1 MDAVRDTSS
10 TRLWAHPWN
19 RYAPLTPTPD
29 PKLRP
34 LDSSGPSGGGRPG
47 RIDPNAFDLP
57 VEAIR
62 RGHYTDKYFVRAR
75 EVLAANE
82 LSPNVT
88 MQVFQKH
95 RALLAGTDEAIAL
108 LKLCLT
114 ESFSWSDLEVLSL
127 HDGDTIDPHET
138 VMWISGPYRA
148 FAHLETLYLG
158 ILGRRTLVAT
168 LTEETVAAASPK
180 PVLFFPA
187 RHDLWS
193 AQAGDG
199 WAARV
204 GGVTSVSTDAQ
215 GTLWG
220 AEGIGTVPHALIAAY
235 SGDTVKATEALANHV
250 PSDVPV
256 ISLVDF
262 DNDSV
267 GTALAVAR
275 SLGSRLHG
283 VRLDTSETLVDRSL
297 SDPEER
303 GVTAGLVHAVRTA
316 LDREGFQ
323 HVRIMAS
330 GGFTAEKIRA
340 FEKASV
346 PVDSYG
352 VGSSLLRG
360 SYDFTAD
367 VVLLEGQ
374 PAAKA
379 GRSARP
385 NPRLQRVD

>member
-1 MDAVRDTSS
+1 MI
-10 TRLWAHPWN
+10 
-19 RYAPLTPTPD
+19 PTPD
-29 PKLRP
+29 PRLRP
-34 LDSSGPSGGGRPG
+34 IRSFGPSGEERLD
-47 RIDPNAFDLP
+47 RLDPSAFDLP

-62 RGHYTDKYFVRAR
+62 SGRYTDKYFVRAR
-75 EVLAANE
+75 EVLAAKD

-114 ESFSWSDLEVLSL
+114 EGFSWSDLEVLSL
-127 HDGDTIDPHET
+127 YDGDPIEPHET
-138 VMWISGPYRA
+138 VMWITGPYRA

-158 ILGRRTLVAT
+158 VLGRRTMVAT
-168 LTEETVAAASPK
+168 LTKETVAAAAPK
-180 PVLFFPA
+180 PVLFFSA

-199 WAARV
+199 WAAHV
-204 GGVTSVSTDAQ
+204 GGVANVSTDAQ

-235 SGDTVKATEALANHV
+235 GGDTVKATEALASHL
-250 PSDVPV
+250 PDGVPV
-256 ISLVDF
+256 IALVDF

-275 SLGSRLHG
+275 SLGPRLHG

-303 GVTAGLVHAVRTA
+303 GVTAGLVHAVRAA
-316 LDREGFQ
+316 LDGEGFQ
-323 HVRIMAS
+323 HVEIIAS
-330 GGFTAEKIRA
+330 GGFTAAKIRV
-340 FEKASV
+340 FEEASV
-346 PVDSYG
+346 PVDAYG

-360 SYDFTAD
+360 SYNFTAD
-367 VVLLEGQ
+367 IVFLEGQ

-379 GRSARP
+379 GRSAQP

>member
-1 MDAVRDTSS
+1 MDTARAQPS
-10 TRLWAHPWN
+10 TRLWAHTWKT
-19 RYAPLTPTPD
+19 LTPVTPAPD
-29 PKLRP
+29 PGSRSVRLTE
-34 LDSSGPSGGGRPG
+34 SNGGERRS
-47 RIDPNAFDLP
+47 RIDPHAFGLP
-57 VEAIR
+57 IDAIR

-75 EVLAANE
+75 DVLAGNR

-88 MQVFQKH
+88 MQVFQKKH
-95 RALLAGTDEAIAL
+95 GLLAGTDEAIAL

-114 ESFSWSDLEVLSL
+114 LEFSWDDLEVLSL
-127 HDGDTIDPHET
+127 HDGDAIEPHES
-138 VMWISGPYRA
+138 VMWITGPYRA

-158 ILGRRTLVAT
+158 VLGRRTMVAT
-168 LTEETVAAASPK
+168 LTQETVAAAAPK

-215 GTLWG
+215 GALWG

-235 SGDTVKATEALANHV
+235 AGDTVKATVALADHL
-250 PSDVPV
+250 PDDVPV

-262 DNDSV
+262 ENDSV

-275 SLGSRLHG
+275 SLGARLYG

-297 SDPEER
+297 SDPEDR
-303 GVTAGLVHAVRTA
+303 GVTPSLVHVVRKA
-316 LDREGFQ
+316 LDGEGFQ
-323 HVRIMAS
+323 HVKIIVS
-330 GGFTAEKIRA
+330 GGFTVEKIRS
-340 FEKASV
+340 FEQASV

-360 SYDFTAD
+360 SYNFTAD

-374 PAAKA
+374 PAAKV

-385 NPRLQRVD
+385 NPRLQLVD

>member
-1 MDAVRDTSS
+1 
-10 TRLWAHPWN
+10 
-19 RYAPLTPTPD
+19 
-29 PKLRP
+29 
-34 LDSSGPSGGGRPG
+34 

-168 LTEETVAAASPK
+168 LTEETVAAAAPK

-283 VRLDTSETLVDRSL
+283 VRLDTPETLVDRSL

-340 FEKASV
+340 FEEASV